1 MLPSA
6 AMAMRLPAE
15 QRRSQLLEVAVE
27 VFAARGF
34 HATSMDE
41 VAEAAGVTKP
51 VLYQHFPS
59 KRALYR
65 ELLDAGDEQLVAR
78 LVAAT
83 REAPTGRERVQSGF
97 AAYFRFVA
105 EHRAAFRLLF
115 GASVRN
121 DAEFSLVAERAIDR
135 IADLIAELIEID
147 APSEHRR
154 VLAHAIVGMAE
165 ATSRR
170 LATADAEDDPDRLA
184 GWLAEMAWFGLRGV
198 RTDETEPEPS

>member
-1 MLPSA
+1 
-6 AMAMRLPAE
+6 MAMRLPAE

-41 VAEAAGVTKP
+41 IAEAAGVTKP

-65 ELLDAGDEQLVAR
+65 ELLDDVDEQLVAR

-83 REAPTGRERVQSGF
+83 AGAPTGRERVQRGF

-121 DAEFSLVAERAIDR
+121 DAEFTLVAERAIDR
-135 IADLIAELIEID
+135 IADLIAELIELD

-170 LATADAEDDPDRLA
+170 LATADAEADPERLA
-184 GWLAEMAWFGLRGV
+184 SWLAEMAWFGLRGV
-198 RTDETEPEPS
+198 RTAEQERSAPS

>member
-1 MLPSA
+1 MS
-6 AMAMRLPAE
+6 MRLPAE
-15 QRRSQLLEVAVE
+15 QRRAQLLGVAVE
-27 VFAARGF
+27 VFAERGF

-65 ELLDAGDEQLVAR
+65 ELLDDVDAQLVAR

-83 REAPTGRERVQSGF
+83 ASATSGRERVQEGF
-97 AAYFRFVA
+97 AEYFRFVA
-105 EHRAAFRLLF
+105 TNQAAFRLLF

-121 DAEFSLVAERAIDR
+121 DAEFAVVAERTIER
-135 IADLIAELIEID
+135 IADLVADLIDIE
-147 APSEHRR
+147 AAAEHRS

-170 LATADAEDDPDRLA
+170 LASDGNVEDPDRLA
-184 GWLAEMAWFGLRGV
+184 SWLAEMAWFGLRGV
-198 RTDETEPEPS
+198 RAEEPAERR

>member
-1 MLPSA
+1 MS
-6 AMAMRLPAE
+6 MRLPAE
-15 QRRSQLLEVAVE
+15 QRRTQLLSVAVQ
-27 VFAARGF
+27 VFGERGF

-65 ELLDAGDEQLVAR
+65 ELLDDVDAQLVAR
-78 LVAAT
+78 LVEATAGAASL
-83 REAPTGRERVQSGF
+83 RERVEAGF

-105 EHRAAFRLLF
+105 ENRAAFRLLF

-121 DAEFSLVAERAIDR
+121 DPEFAVVAERAIDHIAAL
-135 IADLIAELIEID
+135 IADLIEID
-147 APSEHRR
+147 APAGHRR

-170 LATADAEDDPDRLA
+170 LTNDDAEDDPDRLA
-184 GWLAEMAWFGLRGV
+184 AWLSEMAWFGLRGV
-198 RTDETEPEPS
+198 RAEEPAEQH

>member
-1 MLPSA
+1 MS
-6 AMAMRLPAE
+6 MRLPAQ
-15 QRRSQLLEVAVE
+15 QRRTQLLSVAIE
-27 VFAARGF
+27 VFAERGF

-65 ELLDAGDEQLVAR
+65 ELLDDVDAQLVAR
-78 LVAAT
+78 IVDAT
-83 REAPTGRERVQSGF
+83 SGATTGRGRTQEGF

-105 EHRAAFRLLF
+105 ENRAAFRLLF

-121 DAEFSLVAERAIDR
+121 DAEFAAVAEGAIDR
-135 IADLIAELIEID
+135 IADLIADLIEIQ
-147 APSEHRR
+147 APPDHRR

-170 LATADAEDDPDRLA
+170 LANDDAEDDPDRLA
-184 GWLAEMAWFGLRGV
+184 SWLAEMAWFGLRGV
-198 RTDETEPEPS
+198 RAEEPEPAER

>member
-1 MLPSA
+1 MS
-6 AMAMRLPAE
+6 MRLPAE
-15 QRRSQLLEVAVE
+15 QRRVQLLSVAIQ
-27 VFAARGF
+27 VFGERGF

-65 ELLDAGDEQLVAR
+65 ELLDDVDAQLVNQIME
-78 LVAAT
+78 AT
-83 REAPTGRERVQSGF
+83 AGAPSGRERVQEGF

-105 EHRAAFRLLF
+105 TNRAAFRLLF

-121 DAEFSLVAERAIDR
+121 DPEFAVVAERSIDR
-135 IADLIAELIEID
+135 IAALIAELIQIE
-147 APSEHRR
+147 APSGHRR

-170 LATADAEDDPDRLA
+170 LTFDDAEDDPDRLA

-198 RTDETEPEPS
+198 RADEPAERL